1 MRAIRPETTGGP
13 EVMTLT
19 DYPTPEPGPG
29 EVRVRIEAAGVNFID
44 IYRRSGQY
52 KVDLPI
58 AMGLEGA
65 GVIEAVGP
73 GGVDFKP
80 GDRVAWAAGPGS
92 YATHAV
98 IPAARLVPVP
108 DGVDAATAAAAML
121 QGMTAHYLA
130 CATYPLREGD
140 ECLVHA
146 AAGGVGLLLCQIAK
160 RRGARVLGTV
170 STEEKARLA
179 REAGA
184 AEVILYTQ
192 VDFEAETKRLTEGR
206 GVNVVYDGIGKD
218 TFLRSF
224 GSLRRRGTLVL
235 YGQSSGAVPPFDPQL
250 LSQKGSLFLTRP
262 TLGDYTA
269 TREEL
274 LARAGEV
281 LHWIQRGE
289 LKIKVGATFSL
300 AEAAVAH
307 QKLAGRETVGKV
319 LLIP

>member
-13 EVMTLT
+13 EVMTLM

-192 VDFEAETKRLTEGR
+192 VDFEAETRRLTDGR
-206 GVNVVYDGIGKD
+206 GVNVVYDSIGKD
-218 TFLRSF
+218 TFLRSL

-250 LSQKGSLFLTRP
+250 LSHRGSLFLTRP
-262 TLGDYTA
+262 TLADYTA

-274 LARAGEV
+274 LARASEV
-281 LHWIQRGE
+281 LEWIQRGE
-289 LKIKVGATFSL
+289 LKIKVGATFPL

-307 QKLAGRETVGKV
+307 QKLAGRETAGKV